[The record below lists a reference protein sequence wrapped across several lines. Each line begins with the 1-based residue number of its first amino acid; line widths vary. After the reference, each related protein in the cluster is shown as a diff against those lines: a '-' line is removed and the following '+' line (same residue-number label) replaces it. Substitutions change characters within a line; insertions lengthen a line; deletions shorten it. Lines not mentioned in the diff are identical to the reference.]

1 MSSDRLQRGGLLEGG
16 PCTSINSV
24 AFFCQC
30 HACGELLRLCTAG
43 VSVFTR
49 KMKLVVCHAK
59 NIACYA
65 QSWQLV
71 QSWKKNEGP
80 TNGST
85 DRVRQCIGD
94 FTVKAKDRLIVF
106 YNPSETSR

>member
-1 MSSDRLQRGGLLEGG
+1 MWG
-16 PCTSINSV
+16 TV
-24 AFFCQC
+24 A
-30 HACGELLRLCTAG
+30 ATVCTAG

-85 DRVRQCIGD
+85 DD
-94 FTVKAKDRLIVF
+94 NA
-106 YNPSETSR
+106 SETSR